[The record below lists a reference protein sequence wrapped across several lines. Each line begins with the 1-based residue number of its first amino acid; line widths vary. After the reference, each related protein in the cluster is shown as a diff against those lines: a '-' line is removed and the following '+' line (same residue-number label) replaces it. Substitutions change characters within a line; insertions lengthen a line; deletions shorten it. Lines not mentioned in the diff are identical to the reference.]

1 MSVVI
6 YFSNASFC
14 PAYPM
19 IIVNKLKCL
28 LLACLAA
35 GVFSAVNTTAA
46 TSSNT
51 IVRFQIRHGQTP
63 WGNIDVELYDSQK
76 PLTVSNF
83 LAYVRSGAF
92 DRSILHR
99 AVPGF
104 AVQGGLYSVQNPYV
118 ATPATYLN
126 RIPEGPAIAS
136 EATNS
141 PIIPNTFGT
150 LAMSLSSTG
159 TGTNTVVDRESA
171 TTSWYFN
178 TGNNSTDLPEYTVF
192 GKVKSGG
199 KYLTY
204 FNTISED
211 DGIINM
217 YGLQYLLFSDCDLL
231 TIDSETDIGLQE
243 LPVFYFEFR
252 CPSYNDLFNVQ
263 ISIIKAVGEVSDTT
277 SPKLKIVYP
286 VRTTET
292 TTDSLAVT
300 GTVTD
305 NVAIES
311 VRVYLGSNSPVTA
324 TVTNTAWSVTLTNMP
339 AGTNHLLAEATDAA
353 GNRLTAISS
362 FFFKV
367 PLPFTNVLTQAGTG
381 TGTTIGV
388 TNGQLLDVG
397 RIYSITAIPDPT
409 NFFVGWLNNASYI
422 DFSATH
428 RFYMETGKTVYA
440 QFDTNQF
447 PNIKGTYN
455 GLFVSTNTV
464 EQQSSGYF
472 TLTVNEL
479 GRYSAKLIKNGYTI
493 PFSDQFTT
501 VGASSPFLGAQ
512 KGLPGTTFLKLNVN
526 VNTPD
531 NKLLGS
537 VSNFNAYLVP
547 TLMETNILVT
557 NIVVTNVTDM
567 ITNVV
572 PVTTNVIVQIPT
584 TNTWSAELIAD
595 RVVFNSKLNPAPQAG
610 KYTMIIPAET
620 NSPAGDG
627 YGTVTVTTAGGITFA
642 GVLADGTK
650 ATQKT
655 FLSLD
660 GNWPLY
666 VPLYK
671 TNGSLVSWVNF
682 SDEAMTDFSGLFN
695 WFNQAHVA
703 KYYAAG
709 FTNEATIAGSR
720 FLAPNAT
727 NQMLYLTNGT
737 VGFTNGNLAA
747 DFANDVILDPKGK
760 VTNQDTN
767 TLNLS
772 INSGNGLI
780 SGSAKPP
787 GGGKAISFKG
797 AVLQKQTNAAGFFLG
812 TNASGRV
819 YLGR

>member
-6 YFSNASFC
+6 YLSNASFSGT
-14 PAYPM
+14 YPM

-28 LLACLAA
+28 LLACLTA

-104 AVQGGLYSVQNPYV
+104 IVQGGLYSVQNPYV
-118 ATPATYLN
+118 TTPATYLN

-178 TGNNSTDLPEYTVF
+178 TGDNTADLPEYTVF
-192 GKVKSGG
+192 GKIKSGG

-217 YGLQYLLFSDCDLL
+217 YGLNYLLFSDCDLL
-231 TIDSETDIGLQE
+231 TIDTDTDIGLQE
-243 LPVFYFEFR
+243 LPVFYFQFA
-252 CPSYNDLFNVQ
+252 CPSYSDLFNVQ
-263 ISIIKAVGEVSDTT
+263 ISIIKAVGEVSDAT

-286 VRTTET
+286 VSTTVT
-292 TTDSLAVT
+292 TTDSLTVT

-305 NVAIES
+305 NVAVES
-311 VRVYLGSNSPVTA
+311 LRVYLGTNNLVAA
-324 TVTNTAWSVTLTNMP
+324 TVTGTTWSVPLTNLP
-339 AGTNHLLAEATDAA
+339 AGTNHILAEATDSA

-367 PLPFTNVLTQAGTG
+367 PLPISIPVPAGTG
-381 TGTTIGV
+381 SGTTFGI

-397 RIYSITAIPDPT
+397 RIYALSSKPDPT
-409 NFFVGWLNNASYI
+409 NFFVGWLSDASYI
-422 DFSATH
+422 DFNSTH
-428 RFYMETGKTVYA
+428 RFFMETNKLVYA
-440 QFDTNQF
+440 QFDTNRF
-447 PNIKGTYN
+447 PNVKGNYN
-455 GLFVSTNTV
+455 GLFVNTTNA
-464 EQQSSGYF
+464 EQRSSGF
-472 TLTVNEL
+472 FSLTLSDS
-479 GRYSAKLIKNGYTI
+479 GSYSAKLIMNGYSY
-493 PFSDQFTT
+493 PFSSRFSTDGT
-501 VGASSPFLGAQ
+501 SPYADFFGP
-512 KGLPGTTFLKLNVN
+512 GLPGRTTIRMSVDVAN
-526 VNTPD
+526 PD
-531 NKLLGS
+531 NQLRGS
-537 VSNFNAYLVP
+537 VSNFYAYLIP
-547 TLMETNILVT
+547 TLTTNF
-557 NIVVTNVTDM
+557 IVITNVTSTS
-567 ITNVV
+567 TNVV
-572 PVTTNVIVQIPT
+572 IVATNVIVQIPA

-610 KYTMIIPAET
+610 KYTVIIPAET

-627 YGTVTVTTAGGITFA
+627 YGTVTITSAGGITFA

-655 FLSLD
+655 FLSED
-660 GNWPLY
+660 GHWPLY
-666 VPLYK
+666 VPLNK

-682 SDEAMTDFSGLFN
+682 SDEEMTDFSGLFN

-703 KYYAAG
+703 KYYSAG
-709 FTNEATIAGSR
+709 FTNEATILGSR
-720 FLAPNAT
+720 FTKPNAT
-727 NQMLYLTNGT
+727 NQALYLTNAT
-737 VGFTNGNLAA
+737 VTFAGGNLAA
-747 DFANDVILDPKGK
+747 GFTNDVILDPKGK
-760 VTNQDTN
+760 VTNQDAN
-767 TLNLS
+767 ALSLS

-787 GGGKAISFKG
+787 VGGNPISFKG
-797 AVLQKQTNAAGFFLG
+797 AILQKGTNAAGFFLG

>member
-1 MSVVI
+1 
-6 YFSNASFC
+6 
-14 PAYPM
+14 M

-28 LLACLAA
+28 LLACLTA

-104 AVQGGLYSVQNPYV
+104 IVQGGLYSVQNPYA

-178 TGNNSTDLPEYTVF
+178 TGDNTTDLPEYTVF
-192 GKVKSGG
+192 GKIKSGG

-217 YGLQYLLFSDCDLL
+217 YGLNYLLFSDCDLL
-231 TIDSETDIGLQE
+231 TIDTDTDIGLQE
-243 LPVFYFEFR
+243 LPVFYFQFA
-252 CPSYNDLFNVQ
+252 CPSYSDLFNVQ
-263 ISIIKAVGEVSDTT
+263 ISIIKAVGEVSDAT

-286 VRTTET
+286 VSTTVT
-292 TTDSLAVT
+292 TTDSLTVT

-311 VRVYLGSNSPVTA
+311 VRVYSDTNNSVAA
-324 TVTNTAWSVTLTNMP
+324 TVTGTAWSVTLTNVP
-339 AGTNHLLAEATDAA
+339 AGTNYILVEATDSA
-353 GNRLTAISS
+353 GNRLTATSS

-367 PLPFTNVLTQAGTG
+367 PLPITIPEPAGNG
-381 TGTTIGV
+381 HGTTFGI

-397 RIYSITAIPDPT
+397 RIYALSSKPDPT
-409 NFFVGWLNNASYI
+409 NFFVGWLSDASYI
-422 DFSATH
+422 DFNSIH
-428 RFYMETGKTVYA
+428 RFYMRTGKTVYA

-447 PNIKGTYN
+447 PDIKGTYN
-455 GLFVSTNTV
+455 GLFVSTNAV
-464 EQQSSGYF
+464 EQKSSGYF
-472 TLTVNEL
+472 TLTLNNS
-479 GRYSAKLIKNGYTI
+479 GSYSAKLIMNGYTI
-493 PFSDQFTT
+493 PFSDRFTT
-501 VGASSPFLGAQ
+501 RGANSTFLFSPR
-512 KGLPGTTFLKLNVN
+512 GLPGTTRINMNIDLLTV
-526 VNTPD
+526 D
-531 NKLLGS
+531 NQLRGIVTNS
-537 VSNFNAYLVP
+537 YAYLIP
-547 TLMETNILVT
+547 TLMNTNLVITNLTST
-557 NIVVTNVTDM
+557 NIVN
-567 ITNVV
+567 
-572 PVTTNVIVQIPT
+572 TNVIVNIPT
-584 TNTWSAELIAD
+584 TNNWSAVLIAD

-627 YGTVTVTTAGGITFA
+627 YGTVTVTSAGGITFA

-655 FLSLD
+655 FLSED
-660 GNWPLY
+660 GHWPLY
-666 VPLYK
+666 VPLNK

-682 SDEAMTDFSGLFN
+682 SDEEMTDFSGLFN

-703 KYYAAG
+703 KYYSAG
-709 FTNEATIAGSR
+709 FTNEATILGSR
-720 FLAPNAT
+720 FTKPNAT
-727 NQMLYLTNGT
+727 NQALYLTNAT
-737 VGFTNGNLAA
+737 VTFAGGNLAA
-747 DFANDVILDPKGK
+747 GFTNDVILDPKGK
-760 VTNQDTN
+760 VTNQDAN
-767 TLNLS
+767 ALSLS

-780 SGSAKPP
+780 SGSAKAPS
-787 GGGKAISFKG
+787 GGNPISFKG
-797 AVLQKQTNAAGFFLG
+797 AVLQKGTNAAGFFLG

>member
-1 MSVVI
+1 M
-6 YFSNASFC
+6 
-14 PAYPM
+14 
-19 IIVNKLKCL
+19 NKLKCL
-28 LLACLAA
+28 LLACLTA

-63 WGNIDVELYDSQK
+63 WGNVDVELYDSQK
-76 PLTVSNF
+76 PVTVSNF

-104 AVQGGLYSVQNPYV
+104 VVQGGQYTVQNPYV

-159 TGTNTVVDRESA
+159 TGTNAVVDRASA

-178 TGNNSTDLPEYTVF
+178 TGDNSTDLPEYTVF
-192 GKVKSGG
+192 GKVKTGG
-199 KYLTY
+199 KYLSY

-217 YGLQYLLFSDCDLL
+217 YGLNFLLFSDCDLL
-231 TIDSETDIGLQE
+231 TIDSDTDIGLQE

-263 ISIIKAVGEVSDTT
+263 ISIIKSVGEVSDTT

-286 VRTTET
+286 VLTTVI

-311 VRVYLGSNSPVTA
+311 VRVYLSTNNPVTA
-324 TVTNTAWSVTLTNMP
+324 TVTGTTWSVTLTNLP
-339 AGTNHLLAEATDAA
+339 AGTNYILAETTDSA
-353 GNRLTAISS
+353 GNRLTATSS

-367 PLPFTNVLTQAGTG
+367 PLPFTLVDTVAGTG
-381 TGTTIGV
+381 TGTTFGI

-397 RIYSITAIPDPT
+397 RIYSITAKPDPT

-422 DFSATH
+422 DFSSTH

-455 GLFVSTNTV
+455 GLFFSTNAV
-464 EQQSSGYF
+464 DQQSSGYF
-472 TLTVNEL
+472 TLTLNDF
-479 GRYSAKLIKNGYTI
+479 GRYSAKLIMNGYTI
-493 PFSDQFTT
+493 PFSDRLTT
-501 VGASSPFLGAQ
+501 RGVGSTFLINEQ
-512 KGLPGTTFLKLNVN
+512 GLPGKTILNMN
-526 VNTPD
+526 IDLITPD
-531 NKLLGS
+531 NQLRGIVTNS
-537 VSNFNAYLVP
+537 YAYLIP
-547 TLMETNILVT
+547 TLMITNF
-557 NIVVTNVTDM
+557 VVTNLTS
-567 ITNVV
+567 TNI
-572 PVTTNVIVQIPT
+572 VTTNVFVNIPA
-584 TNTWSAELIAD
+584 TNNWSAVLIAD
-595 RVVFNSKLNPAPQAG
+595 RAVFNSKLNRAPQAG
-610 KYTMIIPAET
+610 KYTMIIPADT

-655 FLSLD
+655 FLSED
-660 GNWPLY
+660 GHWPLY

-695 WFNQAHVA
+695 WFKQTNAA

-709 FTNEATIAGSR
+709 FTNEATILGSR
-720 FLAPNAT
+720 FTKPNAT

-737 VGFTNGNLAA
+737 VTFTGGNLAA
-747 DFANDVILDPKGK
+747 DFTNNVTLDPKGK
-760 VTNQDTN
+760 VTNQDAN
-767 TLNLS
+767 KLNFG
-772 INSGNGLI
+772 INSGNGLV
-780 SGSAKPP
+780 SGSATPP
-787 GGGKAISFKG
+787 AGGKSISFKG
-797 AVLQKQTNAAGFFLG
+797 AILQKQTNASGFFLG
-812 TNASGRV
+812 TNATSGRV

>member
-1 MSVVI
+1 
-6 YFSNASFC
+6 
-14 PAYPM
+14 M

-28 LLACLAA
+28 LLACLTA

-104 AVQGGLYSVQNPYV
+104 IVQGGLYSVQNPYV
-118 ATPATYLN
+118 TTPATYLN

-178 TGNNSTDLPEYTVF
+178 TGDNTADLPEYTVF
-192 GKVKSGG
+192 GKIKSGG

-217 YGLQYLLFSDCDLL
+217 YGLNYLLFSDCDLL
-231 TIDSETDIGLQE
+231 TIDTDTDIGLQE
-243 LPVFYFEFR
+243 LPVFYFEFA
-252 CPSYNDLFNVQ
+252 CPSYSDLFNVQ
-263 ISIIKAVGEVSDTT
+263 ISIIKAVGEVSDTA

-292 TTDSLAVT
+292 ITDSLNVT

-311 VRVYLGSNSPVTA
+311 VRVYLGTNNPVAA
-324 TVTNTAWSVTLTNMP
+324 TVTNTTWSVTLTNLP
-339 AGTNHLLAEATDAA
+339 AGTNHILAEATDSA

-367 PLPFTNVLTQAGTG
+367 PLPFELVDTVAGTG
-381 TGTTIGV
+381 TGTTFGI

-397 RIYSITAIPDPT
+397 RIYSITAKPDPT

-422 DFSATH
+422 DFNATH

-447 PNIKGTYN
+447 PDIKGTYN
-455 GLFVSTNTV
+455 GLFVSTNAV
-464 EQQSSGYF
+464 DQQSSGYF
-472 TLTVNEL
+472 TLTV
-479 GRYSAKLIKNGYTI
+479 GDSGSFSAKLIMNGYTI
-493 PFSDQFTT
+493 PFSDRFTT
-501 VGASSPFLGAQ
+501 RGANSTFLFSPR
-512 KGLPGTTFLKLNVN
+512 GLPGTTRINMNIALVP
-526 VNTPD
+526 VD
-531 NKLLGS
+531 NQLRGIVTNS
-537 VSNFNAYLVP
+537 YAYLIP
-547 TLMETNILVT
+547 TLMNTNLVITNLTST
-557 NIVVTNVTDM
+557 NIVN
-567 ITNVV
+567 
-572 PVTTNVIVQIPT
+572 TNVIVQIPA

-627 YGTVTVTTAGGITFA
+627 YGTVTVTSAGGITFA

-655 FLSLD
+655 FLSEN
-660 GNWPLY
+660 GHWPLY
-666 VPLYK
+666 VPLNK

-682 SDEAMTDFSGLFN
+682 SDEEMTDFSGLFN

-703 KYYAAG
+703 KYYSAG
-709 FTNEATIAGSR
+709 FTNEATILGSR
-720 FLAPNAT
+720 FTKPNAT
-727 NQMLYLTNGT
+727 NQALYLTNAT
-737 VGFTNGNLAA
+737 VTFAGGNLAA
-747 DFANDVILDPKGK
+747 GFTNDVILDPKGK
-760 VTNQDTN
+760 VTNQDAN
-767 TLNLS
+767 ALSLS

-780 SGSAKPP
+780 SGSAKAPS
-787 GGGKAISFKG
+787 GGTPISFKG
-797 AVLQKQTNAAGFFLG
+797 AVLKKGTNAAGFFLG